1 MNKRQPSTRAT
12 FLFRLFF
19 FGLLWA
25 VQLPAQTGFAQEQ
38 TAGAAPA
45 DLSLRDFRPRST
57 LIVPETKLAHAA
69 FPVIDLHT
77 HFRLRMREATPEDL
91 GKYVREVLDP
101 NQVAICISLDAKL
114 GEEDE
119 HLNYL
124 AGPLAD
130 RFGVFVHLDFQ
141 GSGQAARP
149 ETWAVNQ
156 PSFAREVAAK
166 LQRAKASGCLGVK
179 FFKQFGLEHPDSQGR
194 PLRINDRR
202 FDPIWKACGELGL
215 PVLMHVADP
224 AAFFLPTDATNERW
238 EELARH
244 PEWSFADS
252 KFPRRER
259 LAEDFLEVVARH
271 RGTTFVAA
279 HCLNYA
285 NDLGTLGKWL
295 EAHSNLYVDIASRIN
310 ELGRQPY
317 TARAF
322 FDRFDQRIL
331 FATDGPWPAERLG
344 YYWRFLETFDENFP
358 YSEKQ
363 PPPQGL
369 WSIDG
374 IGLRQES
381 LRRIYFENAIRLM
394 PALKEKYE
402 RSSRKLHEQATK
414 PPEKGA

>member
-1 MNKRQPSTRAT
+1 MKPAFIVALTLFAT
-12 FLFRLFF
+12 LLFGEALT
-19 FGLLWA
+19 A
-25 VQLPAQTGFAQEQ
+25 AAYQQLEPATP
-38 TAGAAPA
+38 AGP
-45 DLSLRDFRPRST
+45 DLSLREFRPEST
-57 LIVPETKLAHAA
+57 LIVAETKLAHAA
-69 FPVIDLHT
+69 FPAIDLHT

-101 NQVAICISLDAKL
+101 NQIAICVSLDAKL

-119 HLNYL
+119 HLKYL
-124 AGPLAD
+124 SGPLSD

-141 GSGQAARP
+141 GSGTADRP

-166 LQRAKASGCLGVK
+166 LQAAKAAGCLGLK
-179 FFKQFGLEHPDSQGR
+179 FFKQFGLEHPDAQGK
-194 PLRINDRR
+194 PLRINDKR
-202 FDPIWKACGELGL
+202 FDPIWRACAELGL
-215 PVLMHVADP
+215 PVLIHVADP

-244 PEWSFADS
+244 PEWSFADP
-252 KFPRRER
+252 KFPRREQ

-271 RGTTFVAA
+271 RGTTFIAA

-295 EAHSNLYVDIASRIN
+295 ENNPNLYIDIASRIN

-331 FATDGPWPAERLG
+331 FATDGPWPAQRIG

-358 YSEKQ
+358 YSEKN

-369 WSIDG
+369 WNICG

-381 LRRIYFENAIRLM
+381 LRRIYFENAIRLI

-402 RSSRKLHEQATK
+402 RSARELHEKANRA
-414 PPEKGA
+414 PEKGA

>member
-1 MNKRQPSTRAT
+1 MKPAHILTQTIFA
-12 FLFRLFF
+12 
-19 FGLLWA
+19 LLLLGICA
-25 VQLPAQTGFAQEQ
+25 SPAACQLLEPANPKG
-38 TAGAAPA
+38 P
-45 DLSLRDFRPRST
+45 DILLREFRPEST
-57 LIVPETKLAHAA
+57 LIIPETKLAHAA
-69 FPVIDLHT
+69 FPAIDLHT

-101 NQVAICISLDAKL
+101 NHIAICVSLDAKL

-119 HLNYL
+119 HLKYL
-124 AGPLAD
+124 SGPLSD

-141 GSGQAARP
+141 GSGAVDRP

-156 PSFAREVAAK
+156 PSFGREAAAK
-166 LQRAKASGCLGVK
+166 LQAAKAAGCLGVK
-179 FFKQFGLEHPDSQGR
+179 FFKQFGLEHPDAKGK
-194 PLRINDRR
+194 PLRINDKR
-202 FDPIWKACGELGL
+202 FDPIWRACGDLGM
-215 PVLMHVADP
+215 PVIIHVADP

-244 PEWSFADS
+244 PEWSFADP
-252 KFPRRER
+252 KFPRREQ

-271 RGTTFVAA
+271 RGTTFIAA

-295 EAHSNLYVDIASRIN
+295 DTNPNLYVDIASRIN

-331 FATDGPWPAERLG
+331 FATDGPWPAQRLG

-358 YSEKQ
+358 YSEKK

-369 WSIDG
+369 WSICG

-381 LRRIYFENAIRLM
+381 LRRIYFENAIRLI
-394 PALKEKYE
+394 PSLKEKYE
-402 RSSRKLHEQATK
+402 RTSRELLEKANRA
-414 PPEKGA
+414 PEKGA